1 MAMLRSCCITAIS
14 HPEAIGMPIMPR
26 MLNFLIAL
34 RRLPPLSA
42 LSGDEERLLFELR
55 HLWSEQGQLSVS
67 DVYDLAA
74 GKSASTAYRQLMS
87 LRDKGFVDISVTSED
102 KRKRE
107 VTFTNTA
114 ENLFNSL
121 AKL

>member
-1 MAMLRSCCITAIS
+1 
-14 HPEAIGMPIMPR
+14 MPTFKALMDVQPMPR
-26 MLNFLIAL
+26 LLNFLIAL

-55 HLWSEQGQLSVS
+55 HLWSLQGQLSVS

-87 LRDKGFVDISVTSED
+87 LRDKGFVEISVTSED

-114 ENLFNSL
+114 EHLFN
-121 AKL
+121 KLGKI